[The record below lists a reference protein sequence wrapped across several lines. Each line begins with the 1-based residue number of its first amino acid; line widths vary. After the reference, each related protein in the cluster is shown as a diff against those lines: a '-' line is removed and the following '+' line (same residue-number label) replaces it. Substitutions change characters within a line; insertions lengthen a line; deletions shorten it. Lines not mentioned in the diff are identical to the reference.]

1 MQLTPGAWAVQ
12 PIQRARPSPATP
24 NRCDPAGPMDAHTGR
39 RCCSG
44 KLLLPRAHS
53 SPAAFEQP
61 RPTESDGCSRVLE
74 CGTSTTTSLFSF
86 PPPSPSTTS
95 TSLSTVAAIVGMVV
109 AFVQPPMRSKHSMPV
124 EALICV
130 PLRKQKRWVQSEKV
144 RQFIHIYCVTSEPE
158 SKSHKCSSFTLQ
170 VCHTFD
176 IGGFCAILL
185 KKNDLWGTL
194 LVVDTKCA
202 FKYLQSIIS
211 SIFVLKCYAYP
222 LWPQKYAWL
231 TGRSSLRVV
240 ILFFRVQIIV
250 FFGPLEPD
258 GSSL

>member
-1 MQLTPGAWAVQ
+1 MTSQILSCIKWFWTCETGDHISISPKQQCGAGAQFGYKFCYNFWSVSVLLLWGELWLFRRWLQLTYSGIHFV
-12 PIQRARPSPATP
+12 
-24 NRCDPAGPMDAHTGR
+24 
-39 RCCSG
+39 CS
-44 KLLLPRAHS
+44 
-53 SPAAFEQP
+53 
-61 RPTESDGCSRVLE
+61 
-74 CGTSTTTSLFSF
+74 
-86 PPPSPSTTS
+86 
-95 TSLSTVAAIVGMVV
+95 
-109 AFVQPPMRSKHSMPV
+109 
-124 EALICV
+124 ICV

-176 IGGFCAILL
+176 VGGFCAILL

-222 LWPQKYAWL
+222 FWPQKYAWL

-250 FFGPLEPD
+250 FWAAGTWWLKLVKGYSEVRK
-258 GSSL
+258 